1 MFLMIFFHY
10 SRFTVVVNFLL
21 RSKVTILRGLF
32 LDIKIEETIVL
43 GEACFS
49 SLPRNESLPVFIAA
63 PLLPSWCL
71 ETVLEINPGVW
82 PTRY

>member
-49 SLPRNESLPVFIAA
+49 SLPRNESLPVFMGCTS
-63 PLLPSWCL
+63 P
-71 ETVLEINPGVW
+71 TVVVSGNSPGDQPWVW